1 MSAEEEK
8 RYNRQQ
14 NRKLVIKTIV
24 SLIFMLPYL
33 IIGFEEAHSKV
44 KYAMEFKRN
53 MMIVGLIGIA
63 YWFKDE
69 IRFLFDIYVLKQ
81 KQNQHATV
89 PNQVQSK

>member
-14 NRKLVIKTIV
+14 NRKLIIKTIV
-24 SLIFMLPYL
+24 SLMFMLPYL
-33 IIGFEEAHSKV
+33 IIGFEEAHSKI

-53 MMIVGLIGIA
+53 MMVIGLIGVA
-63 YWFKDE
+63 YCFNEE
-69 IRFLFDIYVLKQ
+69 IRFLFEIYVLKR
-81 KQNQHATV
+81 KQNQNAV